1 MTARHVLC
9 FVFLVLCAP
18 LAVSAGPDLYVSTS
32 GNDSSNGLTW
42 ATAKATL
49 EAAQNIAVSPSVINV
64 GSGTF
69 SGSGNE
75 NLYWGTSGGIGI
87 VGAGPTSTVFQ
98 TTNTRFIRD
107 LNGCSNRTLF
117 ANFKVEIGGDGN
129 DWSRSAF
136 QFWTSASEPDR
147 KFGNATI
154 SNVWMVGEYDGDQL
168 NAIPGS
174 RNKRNGSAI
183 FFGGWGPESNMGG
196 EPIVTHCLI
205 EGFGRAIAWDG
216 YEGGSLSHTVQVE
229 RCTIVNCA
237 SPDGIA
243 ADLIRLRGTGSNRWV
258 NVEECVIAYGN
269 SDPYSQNGYAIY
281 NNESTG
287 NHVACSSNLLWRIG
301 PASPHESYYRPSDRI
316 VGEET
321 DAHYV
326 PTFKTIGGE
335 PYVLI
340 DAVERGWRSTEPD
353 LSQCYVATN
362 GADGNDGLT
371 WATAKATLEAAQ
383 NIAVS
388 PSVIN
393 VGSGTFSGSG
403 NENLYWGTSGGIG
416 IVGAGPTSTVF
427 QTTNTRFIRD
437 LNGCSNRTLFANFK
451 VEIGGDGNDWSRSAF
466 QFWTSASEPDRK
478 FGNATISNVW
488 MVGEYDG
495 DQLNAI
501 PGSRNKRNG
510 SAIFFGGWGPESNMG
525 GEPIVTHCLIEG
537 FGRAIAWDGYEGGSL
552 SHTVQV
558 ERCTIVNCASPDGI
572 AADLIRLRGTGSNR
586 WVNVEECVIAYGNSD
601 PYSQNGYAIYNN
613 ESTGNHVACSSNL
626 LWRIGPASPHESYYR
641 PSDRIAGEE
650 NDTHFEP
657 LFATVDGLPYALSLG
672 VGDGVERGWT
682 TFADNDGD
690 GIGNLVDPDDD
701 NDGMPDVFEEQ
712 YGLNPFWPDGDDHG
726 DLDRH
731 TNWEEYIAGTDPTNG
746 NSCFR
751 ILSLS
756 GDGTIISWSSIG
768 GRLYSVQTT
777 TNLPATGFSD
787 VAGAIDLM
795 ATPDVN
801 TFTNPPVAN
810 DEPIF
815 YRVKVRVP

>member
-49 EAAQNIAVSPSVINV
+49 EAARNIAVSPSVINV

-98 TTNTRFIRD
+98 TSNTRFIRD

-117 ANFKVEIGGDGN
+117 ANFKVEIGGGGD

-168 NAIPGS
+168 NGIPGN

-183 FFGGWGPESNMGG
+183 FFGGWGTAANMGG

-281 NNESTG
+281 NNESLG
-287 NHVACSSNLLWRIG
+287 NHVSCSNNLIWHIG
-301 PASPHESYYRPSDRI
+301 SSAPYESYYRPGDRI
-316 VGEET
+316 DGEEA
-321 DAHYV
+321 DVHYAPV
-326 PTFKTIGGE
+326 FKTIGGE
-335 PYVLI
+335 PYVLA
-340 DAVERGWRSTEPD
+340 DAVERGWRTVDPEYYVSTTGND
-353 LSQCYVATN
+353 A
-362 GADGNDGLT
+362 NDGLT
-371 WATAKATLEAAQ
+371 WATAKATLKGAAQ
-383 NIAVS
+383 IAAA
-388 PSVIN
+388 PSTIN
-393 VGSGTFSGSG
+393 VGAGTYSGTG
-403 NENLYWGTSGGIG
+403 NENIDWSNYGGVG
-416 IVGAGPTSTVF
+416 VVGAGSTATVF
-427 QTTNTRFIRD
+427 QTSNTHFIRNLD
-437 LNGCSNRTLFANFK
+437 GCSNRTLFANFK
-451 VEIGGDGNDWSRSAF
+451 VEVTGDGADWSRSAF
-466 QFWTSASEPDRK
+466 QFWTIATEPGRQ
-478 FGNATISNVW
+478 FCNATFSNIW
-488 MVGEYDG
+488 MRGEYDG
-495 DQLNAI
+495 DQLNGI
-501 PGSRNKRNG
+501 DGSRSNRNG
-510 SAIFFGGWGPESNMG
+510 TAIFFGGYGANSDIG
-525 GEPIVTHCLIEG
+525 GEAIATHCLIEG
-537 FGRAIAWDGYEGGSL
+537 FGRAIAWDGYEGGTL

-558 ERCTIVNCASPDGI
+558 ERCTIANCASPDGGDS
-572 AADLIRLRGTGSNR
+572 DLIRLRGTGSNR
-586 WVNVEECVIAYGNSD
+586 WVNVSDCVIAYGNNDS
-601 PYSQNGYAIYNN
+601 YSQNGYAIYNN
-613 ESTGNHVACSSNL
+613 ESLGNHVSCSNNL
-626 LWRIGPASPHESYYR
+626 IWHIGPNAPHESYYR
-641 PSDRIAGEE
+641 PGDRVEGEE
-650 NDTHFEP
+650 GDAHFEP

-672 VGDGVERGWT
+672 VGDGAERGWIA
-682 TFADNDGD
+682 FADNDGD
-690 GIGNLVDPDDD
+690 GIGNLADPDDD
-701 NDGMPDVFEEQ
+701 NDGMPDTFEEQ
-712 YGLNPFWPDGDDHG
+712 YGLNPLVPDADANGDSDMHSNG
-726 DLDRH
+726 
-731 TNWEEYIAGTDPTNG
+731 EEYIAGTDPTNG
-746 NSCFR
+746 TSYFR

-756 GDGTIISWSSIG
+756 GDGAIVSWSSVD

-801 TFTNPPVAN
+801 TFTNPSAAN
-810 DEPIF
+810 GEPMF